1 MTRIMTSSKPSQRSG
16 ARRPPGNGGARERSD
31 ERSAGQLIERIVV
44 EYARAWR
51 GPRPHA
57 KRHNAR
63 VRLALSD

>member
-16 ARRPPGNGGARERSD
+16 ARRPPGDRGVRERRD

-51 GPRPHA
+51 GPRSHR
-57 KRHNAR
+57 KRHNAA